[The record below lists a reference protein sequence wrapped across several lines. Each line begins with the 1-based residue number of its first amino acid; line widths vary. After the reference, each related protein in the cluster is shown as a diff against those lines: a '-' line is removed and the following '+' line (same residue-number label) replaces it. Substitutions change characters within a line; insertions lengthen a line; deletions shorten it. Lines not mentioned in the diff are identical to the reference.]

1 MEKGREILNYLFSG
15 KNYQSLVIL
24 FLIIISI
31 WYVFTNYINPRVED
45 LSRIN
50 SDIET
55 NKERYEGLVSRKQ
68 AKDKEE
74 KRSKVKI
81 EKVNVKLFQP
91 QKAGLPLE
99 SASIDFVT
107 TVISMLEKTE
117 NSIMD
122 ISYKTNPL
130 SETEKTEIP
139 STISVVQ
146 LVMKL
151 NGSYTSLQ
159 DFVFELYDYD
169 YLATIKSLK
178 VKPLKEN
185 KNKVEISMVLWLY
198 IKR

>member
-31 WYVFTNYINPRVED
+31 WYVFTNYISPRIED

-50 SDIET
+50 SDIDT

-68 AKDKEE
+68 AKDREE
-74 KRSKVKI
+74 KRSKVKV

-107 TVISMLEKTE
+107 TVISMLEKTG
-117 NSIMD
+117 NSTTVCSLVGNIMPML
-122 ISYKTNPL
+122 T
-130 SETEKTEIP
+130 SEF
-139 STISVVQ
+139 S
-146 LVMKL
+146 
-151 NGSYTSLQ
+151 
-159 DFVFELYDYD
+159 
-169 YLATIKSLK
+169 
-178 VKPLKEN
+178 
-185 KNKVEISMVLWLY
+185 
-198 IKR
+198 